1 MATFSVNLS
10 EFDSNSIPDG
20 SSYKISLVVSEW
32 NESITNSLKQAAFDT
47 LVSSK
52 VNPKNIKIIYV
63 PGSFELIYGAKLAQE
78 KNPNAVIVI
87 GSIIKGETKHF
98 DFICEAVTKGIKDL
112 NIQNKVPVI
121 FCVLTDNN
129 LKQAQDRSGGKYGN
143 KGVESAIAAL
153 KMAQLRD
160 KESK

>member
-78 KNPNAVIVI
+78 KNPNVVIVI

-112 NIQNKVPVI
+112 NIKNKVPVI